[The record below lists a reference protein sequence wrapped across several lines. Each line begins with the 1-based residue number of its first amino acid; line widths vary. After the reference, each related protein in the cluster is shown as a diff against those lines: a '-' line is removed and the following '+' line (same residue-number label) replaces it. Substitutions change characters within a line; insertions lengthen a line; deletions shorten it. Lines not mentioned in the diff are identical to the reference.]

1 MAELVFCLV
10 INIKDGTVTQ
20 PQRQDSK
27 EKQEKGERNQKNVH
41 SEGETSPVFGKALGH
56 VNQESQPHHEDSDLL
71 RHLPVPTL
79 PSPSRQG
86 QARTQDLRKSP
97 AAFQR
102 NGGVARAV
110 RVSGEQTCVCL
121 QTPTPAEGAACRLR
135 LQSEPAFLRSDS
147 G

>member
-56 VNQESQPHHEDSDLL
+56 VNQ
-71 RHLPVPTL
+71 VV
-79 PSPSRQG
+79 
-86 QARTQDLRKSP
+86 K
-97 AAFQR
+97 
-102 NGGVARAV
+102 
-110 RVSGEQTCVCL
+110 
-121 QTPTPAEGAACRLR
+121 
-135 LQSEPAFLRSDS
+135 
-147 G
+147 